1 MPKIVRSIKGEQ
13 VDFDMLKIKQSIAS
27 APSPLEVSERRD
39 YIDNKLQRRIRR
51 AKEELQRNTSSKPK
65 NGLIDMKEVDGTTSA
80 ETVVK
85 QPKPEGTETEM
96 VEPTIESA
104 RTIKKGTV

>member
-1 MPKIVRSIKGEQ
+1 MPKIVRSIKGEMI
-13 VDFDMLKIKQSIAS
+13 DFDLLKIKQKMAS

-51 AKEELQRNTSSKPK
+51 AKEELQRNTTTKPK
-65 NGLIDMKEVDGTTSA
+65 NGLIDIKEVDGKT
-80 ETVVK
+80 ETVV
-85 QPKPEGTETEM
+85 QQSKPEGTETEM
-96 VEPTIESA
+96 VEPTIEPI